1 VPAVFFVEA
10 VAHPHDERHGK
21 GGGVNERYGIW
32 RGIRWRLLMVVGS
45 AAILGLID
53 LVGHLLLGSDL
64 LALSSRESPL
74 PTSQAFP
81 LYLAVLAV
89 AVAIGVGCVA
99 AWRLLRRRKP
109 PDRGWQPP
117 R

>member
-1 VPAVFFVEA
+1 MKGR
-10 VAHPHDERHGK
+10 HD
-21 GGGVNERYGIW
+21 VW
-32 RGIRWRLLMVVGS
+32 RGLRWRLLMLVGF

-53 LVGHLLLGSDL
+53 LVGHLLFRLDL
-64 LALSSRESPL
+64 LSLSSRDSPL

-99 AWRLLRRRKP
+99 AWRRFQRRKRPAPRWEP
-109 PDRGWQPP
+109 PH
-117 R
+117 

>member
-1 VPAVFFVEA
+1 M
-10 VAHPHDERHGK
+10 
-21 GGGVNERYGIW
+21 NERYGIW
-32 RGIRWRLLMVVGS
+32 RGLRWRLLMRVGF

-53 LVGHLLLGSDL
+53 LVGHLLFGSDL
-64 LALSSRESPL
+64 LALSSRQSPL

-89 AVAIGVGCVA
+89 AVAIGLGCVA
-99 AWRLLRRRKP
+99 AWRRFQRRKRP
-109 PDRGWQPP
+109 APRWQPP

>member
-1 VPAVFFVEA
+1 M
-10 VAHPHDERHGK
+10 
-21 GGGVNERYGIW
+21 NERYGIW
-32 RGIRWRLLMVVGS
+32 RRIRWRLLLLAGV

-53 LVGHLLLGSDL
+53 LASHLAFGVDVLK
-64 LALSSRESPL
+64 LSSRESPL

-89 AVAIGVGCVA
+89 AAAIGVGCVA
-99 AWRLLRRRKP
+99 AWRRLKRRKP

>member
-1 VPAVFFVEA
+1 MN
-10 VAHPHDERHGK
+10 ERHG
-21 GGGVNERYGIW
+21 IW
-32 RGIRWRLLMVVGS
+32 RAIRWRLLLSVGT
-45 AAILGLID
+45 AAILGLVD
-53 LVGHLLLGSDL
+53 LVGHLLFGSDL
-64 LALSSRESPL
+64 LALSSRDSPL

-89 AVAIGVGCVA
+89 SVAIGAGCVA
-99 AWRLLRRRKP
+99 AWRRLRRREP